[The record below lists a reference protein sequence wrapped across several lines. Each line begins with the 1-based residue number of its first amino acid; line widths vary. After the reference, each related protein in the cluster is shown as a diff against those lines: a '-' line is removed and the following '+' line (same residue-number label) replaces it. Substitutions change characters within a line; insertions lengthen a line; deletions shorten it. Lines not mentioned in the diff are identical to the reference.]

1 MLRTHTCN
9 QLEISDVGT
18 SVTLAGWVQSRRDHG
33 GLLFIDLRDRYG
45 ITQIVFHPKD
55 NPEAFVIGDSVRS
68 EYVIQ
73 IQGEVLARPQ
83 EMINPALPTGAIEV
97 NVISITILNSA
108 KTPPFEI
115 ESPAQVK
122 QDINEERRMTYRYID
137 LRRPHVK
144 RNLIVRHEAVR
155 FIRNFLSERG
165 FLEVETPLL
174 TKSTPEGAR
183 DYLVPARLHR
193 GKFYALPQSPQ
204 QYKQLLMVG
213 GLDRYFQ
220 IARCL
225 RDEDSRGDRQAEFTQ
240 LDLEMSFVERDDI
253 LALMEELFLG
263 LIDFLN
269 TKGWI
274 SKKVQSRTLPRL
286 SYDDVMF
293 RYGIDRPD
301 LRYGLEIRDIT
312 HEVKDSG
319 FAVFTDPISQGG
331 VVRALRVPMGSTF
344 TRSQIDELTQAARNR
359 GAGGLAY
366 IKVKG
371 LSGGVYIPD
380 SPIVKYLGEETT
392 QQLLTSL
399 FCEEGDMIFFGA
411 GAKSIVEAVLGAVRC
426 DVASRLNMAD
436 PSTLSLGFVIDFPLF
451 EPARVNGFY
460 APMHHMFTMPRKEDM
475 ALLDS
480 NPFAVK
486 SWQYD
491 FVINGNEC
499 GGGSIRIHEPQIQQK
514 IFDLIGF
521 SQEQKKRFV
530 HMLDAFEYGAPPHGG
545 IAIGIDR
552 LLMILLD
559 EPNIREVMAF
569 PKTGDA
575 RDLLVGAPSDV
586 EPDQLRDLGI
596 RVIMEK

>member
-9 QLEISDVGT
+9 QLNTADVGT
-18 SVTLAGWVQSRRDHG
+18 FVTLAGWVQSRRDHG

-45 ITQIVFHPKD
+45 ITQVVFHPGE
-55 NPEAFVIGDSVRS
+55 NPDAFGIGDSVRS

-73 IQGEVLARPQ
+73 IQGTVLARPQ
-83 EMINPALPTGAIEV
+83 EMINPTLPTGEIEV
-97 NVISITILNSA
+97 NVEKITILNAA

-115 ESPAQVK
+115 ESLAQAK
-122 QDINEERRMTYRYID
+122 EDINEERRMTHRYID
-137 LRRPHVK
+137 LRRPHLK
-144 RNLIVRHEAVR
+144 RNLIVRHEAIR
-155 FIRNFLSERG
+155 FIRNFLSERE

-225 RDEDSRGDRQAEFTQ
+225 RDEDSRTDRQAEFTQ
-240 LDLEMSFVERDDI
+240 LDLEMSFVQRDDV

-269 TKGWI
+269 AKGWI

-286 SYDDVMF
+286 SYDDVIL
-293 RYGIDRPD
+293 RYGVDRPD
-301 LRYGLEIRDIT
+301 LRYGLEICDIT
-312 HEVKDSG
+312 NQVKESDFS
-319 FAVFTDPISQGG
+319 VFTDPISQGG
-331 VVRALRVPMGSTF
+331 VVRALRVPTGSIF
-344 TRSQIDELTQAARNR
+344 TRSQIDELTQVARKN

-366 IKVKG
+366 IKVK
-371 LSGGVYIPD
+371 SISDGVYIAD
-380 SPIVKYLGEETT
+380 SPIIKYLGEETT
-392 QQLLTSL
+392 QQLLASL
-399 FCEEGDMIFFGA
+399 SCGKGDIVFFGA
-411 GAKSIVEAVLGAVRC
+411 GPHNIVEAVLGAVRS
-426 DVASRLNMAD
+426 DVAHRLSLAD
-436 PSTLSLGFVIDFPLF
+436 PSTLALGFVVDFPLF
-451 EPARVNGFY
+451 EGAKVNGFC

-475 ALLDS
+475 ELLDS
-480 NPFAVK
+480 NPLAVK

-499 GGGSIRIHEPQIQQK
+499 GGGSIRIHNPQIQQK
-514 IFDLIGF
+514 VFDLIGF
-521 SQEQKKRFV
+521 SQEQKKRFA

-552 LLMILLD
+552 LLMLLLD

-575 RDLLVGAPSDV
+575 RDLLVGAPCDV
-586 EPDQLRDLGI
+586 EPEQLRDLGI
-596 RVIMEK
+596 RVIMQK